1 MTNEIIMWTLGMAS
15 LSFVTGLLVMRKWPG
30 PAGQPAFALY
40 LLGVSAGVLVINA
53 AVSWISGPSTAY
65 MGSLFFLTAPLGF
78 GALPLLLFQ
87 GRDLP
92 HWPPILHLAAI
103 FLIITILIAGLF
115 QFSGMLFNLLAG
127 FLALILVLRVARTRH
142 QFLIVLSMVSLLGLR
157 FLNSRALMLSFFGVI
172 ENASGPLVWVLMLVW
187 ILFSSVPFLAA
198 GLAAA
203 HVYHYARSS
212 METGG
217 RLAGIIRLA
226 HPVLAVLLL
235 IYLAYTIYWA
245 SIWDQTND
253 GFGGLFLA
261 LSVQLIAVVAGIALV
276 AMLKGRLRFSG
287 VAFGVLAP
295 LLFIQALNRG
305 MEVSYHELT
314 ENRAALIEQAL
325 ERYHLARGSYPME
338 LSELTPRYLLQVPE
352 PVILRDVGWCYR
364 AGEDHYQLGTFY
376 REFFGVPPY
385 FRLYAQSGSDPDDWA
400 CEEQLNFVENRYAI
414 NSSSN
419 R

>member
-1 MTNEIIMWTLGMAS
+1 MNNEIIMWTLGMAS

-30 PAGQPAFALY
+30 PAGQAAFALY
-40 LLGVSAGVLVINA
+40 LLGVSAGVLCINA
-53 AVSWISGPSTAY
+53 AVSWISGPSTAS

-103 FLIITILIAGLF
+103 FLIITILVAGLF
-115 QFSGMLFNLLAG
+115 QISGMLFNLMAG
-127 FLALILVLRVARTRH
+127 FLALIVVLRVARTRP
-142 QFLIVLSMVSLLGLR
+142 QFLFVLSMVSLLGLR
-157 FLNSRALMLSFFGVI
+157 FLNSSALMLSFFGVI
-172 ENASGPLVWVLMLVW
+172 ETTSGPLVWILMLVW
-187 ILFSSVPFLAA
+187 ILFSSVPFLVA

-203 HVYHYARSS
+203 HVYHYARTS

-217 RLAGIIRLA
+217 RLAGIIRWT

-261 LSVQLIAVVAGIALV
+261 LSVQLIAVAAGIALV
-276 AMLKGRLRFSG
+276 AMLKGRLRFGG

-364 AGEDHYQLGTFY
+364 GGENYYQLGTFY
-376 REFFGVPPY
+376 REFFGLSVSFRIYNHAGDPPD
-385 FRLYAQSGSDPDDWA
+385 SWM
-400 CEEQLNFVENRYAI
+400 CEEKMEYVHTRHPIYGSFNW
-414 NSSSN
+414 
-419 R
+419 